1 MNVLYK
7 AGNRQSFAE
16 MDWEAQDA
24 VRQALILVENK
35 TGFRTLTNEVWRNC
49 TLVITMGHNIYTTS
63 IEIRP
68 SKQEVGRRPN
78 AFNAAA
84 LYANGVFWAYISR
97 NKVELI

>member
-1 MNVLYK
+1 MRVLYK
-7 AGNRQSFAE
+7 AGSRQSFAE

-24 VRQALILVENK
+24 VRRALALVENK
-35 TGFRTLTNEVWRNC
+35 TGFRTLANEVWRDC
-49 TLVITMGHNIYTTS
+49 MLVITMGHNIYTTS

-68 SKQEVGRRPN
+68 SEQEVRRRPN

-84 LYANGVFWAYISR
+84 LYANGAFWAYVSR